1 MNRLIK
7 NIAKSLLAFTLIFG
21 SVVTD
26 SLPIYAAET
35 VLAKKDYDEFASEI
49 INNTTSW
56 KATAIVKS
64 TNSSSLEST
73 GATKIIKGPDDYFF
87 LIFGSDAGIDEK
99 MNSITGSPGVK
110 YATKNYNF
118 INKVSA
124 KSGNDLKKDLKK
136 YIDNIISAEEEAEE
150 DVDEVQ
156 VEKWEESDGPKVKFK
171 PFSQFYKE
179 YNGTAHDIDG
189 ACGAQC
195 VDGASFYLRWLGY
208 SVGVLGNAVDYWT
221 ARKSNGLL
229 EYCIE
234 IPKGEE
240 LQDGDIIIYSGPSSC
255 GHIGIYYDGKCFGQ
269 NQGVPDGSGG
279 PYNCVSFSCTPGYLG
294 ALRPKIYKNGSESS
308 DTKSYLEKE

>member
-1 MNRLIK
+1 MTRLVK
-7 NIAKSLLAFTLIFG
+7 NIAKSLLAFTLILG
-21 SVVTD
+21 SVSLNT
-26 SLPIYAAET
+26 LPIYAAEEI
-35 VLAKKDYDEFASEI
+35 LAKKDYGTFASEI
-49 INNTTSW
+49 TNNTTSW
-56 KATAIVKS
+56 KSTAIVKS

-87 LIFGSDAGIDEK
+87 LIFDSDAGIDEK
-99 MNSITGSPGVK
+99 MNSIGGAPGVK

-124 KSGNDLKKDLKK
+124 KSGDDLRKDLKK

-150 DVDEVQ
+150 DVDEAQ
-156 VEKWEESDGPKVKFK
+156 VEKWEESDGPNVKFK

-189 ACGAQC
+189 AFGAQC

-269 NQGVPDGSGG
+269 NQCTDGSGG
-279 PYNCVSFSCTPGYLG
+279 PFNCVSFSCTPGYLG
-294 ALRPKIYKNGSESS
+294 ALRPKIYKNGSESN

>member
-1 MNRLIK
+1 MNRLVK

-56 KATAIVKS
+56 KATALVKS
-64 TNSSSLEST
+64 TNSSSLDST

-87 LIFGSDAGIDEK
+87 LIFDSDAGIDEK
-99 MNSITGSPGVK
+99 MNSISGSPGVK

-150 DVDEVQ
+150 DVDEAQ

-189 ACGAQC
+189 AYGAQC

-240 LQDGDIIIYSGPSSC
+240 LQNGDIIIYSGPSSC

-269 NQGVPDGSGG
+269 NQCTDGSGG
-279 PYNCVSFSCTPGYLG
+279 PFNCVSFSCTPGYLG

-308 DTKSYLEKE
+308 DAKSYLEKE

>member
-1 MNRLIK
+1 MNRLVK
-7 NIAKSLLAFTLIFG
+7 KIAKSLLAFTLIFG

-35 VLAKKDYDEFASEI
+35 VLAKKDYNEFASEI

-87 LIFGSDAGIDEK
+87 LIFDSDAGIDEK

-150 DVDEVQ
+150 DVDEAQ

-189 ACGAQC
+189 AYGAQC

-229 EYCIE
+229 ECCIE

-240 LQDGDIIIYSGPSSC
+240 LQDGDVIIYSGPSSC

-269 NQGVPDGSGG
+269 NQCTDGSGG
-279 PYNCVSFSCTPGYLG
+279 PFNCVSFSCTPGYLG
-294 ALRPKIYKNGSESS
+294 ALRPKIYKNGSESN

>member
-1 MNRLIK
+1 MNRLGK

-87 LIFGSDAGIDEK
+87 LIFDSDAGIDEK
-99 MNSITGSPGVK
+99 MNSISGSPGVK

-150 DVDEVQ
+150 DVDEAQ

-171 PFSQFYKE
+171 AFSQFYKE

-189 ACGAQC
+189 AYGAQC